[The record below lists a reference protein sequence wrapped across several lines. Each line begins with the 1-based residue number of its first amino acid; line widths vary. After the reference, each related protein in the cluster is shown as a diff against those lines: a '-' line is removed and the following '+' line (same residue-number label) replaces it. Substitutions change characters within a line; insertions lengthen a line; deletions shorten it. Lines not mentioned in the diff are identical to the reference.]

1 MKQFSHRLVERPWWE
16 QFDSFTAQFVIVL
29 MMKPINGNGNVE
41 NATATIGKVGGSGDC
56 FFPSLEVHK
65 MPSDVCK
72 DDEDGI

>member
-1 MKQFSHRLVERPWWE
+1 MMK
-16 QFDSFTAQFVIVL
+16 I
-29 MMKPINGNGNVE
+29 MKPIMKMVTLKMMITTMMIL
-41 NATATIGKVGGSGDC
+41 ATATIGKVGGSGDC

>member
-1 MKQFSHRLVERPWWE
+1 MKQFSHRLVERPRWE

-56 FFPSLEVHK
+56 LFPSLETHK
-65 MPSDVCK
+65 DVLK
-72 DDEDGI
+72 GENV